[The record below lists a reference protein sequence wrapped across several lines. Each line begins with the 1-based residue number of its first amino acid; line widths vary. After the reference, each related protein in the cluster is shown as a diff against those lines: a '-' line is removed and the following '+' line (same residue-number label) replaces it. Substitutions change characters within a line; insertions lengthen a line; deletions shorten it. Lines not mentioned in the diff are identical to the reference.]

1 MDASGIYDD
10 DFAYVLKS
18 GLYRSSLRVSMVIDP
33 PQTDAAALAAV
44 WIMCNPTVTSA
55 LLQAAKVG
63 AFPVAELE

>member
-1 MDASGIYDD
+1 MTVRMSSSPVCTAVY
-10 DFAYVLKS
+10 
-18 GLYRSSLRVSMVIDP
+18 SLRVSMVIDP

-44 WIMCNPTVTSA
+44 WNMCSPTVTSA

>member
-1 MDASGIYDD
+1 MCMDASGIYNDD
-10 DFAYVLKS
+10 CAYVLKS
-18 GLYRSSLRVSMVIDP
+18 GLYRSLFTMVIDP

-44 WIMCNPTVTSA
+44 WNMCSPTVTSA